1 MCSFVHELHL
11 FTSYSSKNR
20 TKGVRAVR
28 EDAAP
33 GVIVGGG
40 PVYR

>member
-1 MCSFVHELHL
+1 MSFIF

-20 TKGVRAVR
+20 TKAFERFVKTLHPA
-28 EDAAP
+28 
-33 GVIVGGG
+33 IVGGG